1 VHIGNDAELLLFD
14 LELIIRLLN
23 ERRFPKTASIKE
35 RKSPKKRGCLKSRV
49 SLFFIRIPDGESFR
63 LIDSQRLQFT
73 FETSSFI
80 YKELISNE
88 GLNNVKFIF

>member
-1 VHIGNDAELLLFD
+1 MHIGNDAELLLFD

-73 FETSSFI
+73 FETSSYLF
-80 YKELISNE
+80 
-88 GLNNVKFIF
+88 NNQVTQTLPDFNRF